1 MFYLTI
7 VLASVSEY
15 YVQKN
20 IKVYLH
26 LLQEIYYWKYHGW
39 VHIIHLDLDVC
50 ILYTWMCAYYIP
62 GCVHIIHL
70 DVCILYTWMCAYY
83 TPGCV
88 HIIYLDVYILYTW
101 KCAYY
106 TPGCVHINTPGCVHI
121 IHLDVYIL
129 YTWMCAYYTWVITM
143 FLLSYYQ

>member
-1 MFYLTI
+1 MNNCTQSYIKHF
-7 VLASVSEY
+7 VLSDNSFGERERVLCTKKYKSLSTSTTR
-15 YVQKN
+15 N
-20 IKVYLH
+20 I
-26 LLQEIYYWKYHGW
+26 LLKIS
-39 VHIIHLDLDVC
+39 
-50 ILYTWMCAYYIP
+50 WMGAYYTP
-62 GCVHIIHL
+62 GCVHIIYL

-129 YTWMCAYYTWVITM
+129 YTWMCA
-143 FLLSYYQ
+143 